1 MQKHS
6 PLVYPAI
13 IGTITILLMAAPALS
28 VAGQK
33 HQSKTTVHSATAFTE
48 IHSSPSVAEPSE
60 KKPGPAWRTIGGTV
74 KQVKDT
80 VYTVEDYEGNQVQL
94 FVSRETKQLSGRKK
108 IGDHIRAEITHS
120 GFANSIQ

>member
-1 MQKHS
+1 MKPHAKRIHLVTIGALIALFVTS
-6 PLVYPAI
+6 PTL
-13 IGTITILLMAAPALS
+13 T

-33 HQSKTTVHSATAFTE
+33 NKNKGNVD
-48 IHSSPSVAEPSE
+48 SPSSASGNTSSIAHPSD

-74 KQVKDT
+74 KQMKDT

-108 IGDHIRAEITHS
+108 IGDHVRAEITHS